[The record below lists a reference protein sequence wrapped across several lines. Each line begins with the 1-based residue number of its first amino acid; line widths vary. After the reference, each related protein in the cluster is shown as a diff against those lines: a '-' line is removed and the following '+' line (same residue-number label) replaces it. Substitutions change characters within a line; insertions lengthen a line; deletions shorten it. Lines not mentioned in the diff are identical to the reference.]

1 MDSGLASDE
10 GLGLWGFRLE
20 GSEFWVGSLG
30 FEESVKRIS
39 YPKP

>member
-10 GLGLWGFRLE
+10 SLGLWGFRLE
-20 GSEFWVGSLG
+20 SSEFWVERSG
-30 FEESVKRIS
+30 FEESIKRIS